1 MAEGNN
7 NGVRIYDVIERLE
20 DILEGSPR
28 PKGIGNNDKRVVDM
42 SLFEDLLGDI
52 KVLIPDDVRHAN
64 NILLESDRII
74 DGARQQSEDII
85 ASAQERADA
94 MLEEAQSRAHEM
106 ITSARKQSKQLVEDA
121 QTTSNEMRM
130 AAQKEYEQKVS
141 EHSIIT
147 EAQRRADLLKL
158 KAEHSAETVFINAK
172 VYADGILADVERFLD
187 GYRNSIEENRA
198 ELGVKHLYEKAASDA
213 SNAQS
218 KDGD

>member
-74 DGARQQSEDII
+74 DGARQQSEDNYSIRSGKGGRD
-85 ASAQERADA
+85 AGRGAEQSA
-94 MLEEAQSRAHEM
+94 
-106 ITSARKQSKQLVEDA
+106 
-121 QTTSNEMRM
+121 
-130 AAQKEYEQKVS
+130 
-141 EHSIIT
+141 
-147 EAQRRADLLKL
+147 
-158 KAEHSAETVFINAK
+158 
-172 VYADGILADVERFLD
+172 
-187 GYRNSIEENRA
+187 
-198 ELGVKHLYEKAASDA
+198 
-213 SNAQS
+213 
-218 KDGD
+218 